1 MLRFSLS
8 LTKGAFALRAEAPEP
23 CQRLAL
29 MGPSGVGKSM
39 LLSALAGFESGAQG
53 AVHLGCASQLRGKSW
68 PRRAAAWHDVPAA
81 LTFSPSD
88 RRRKSALCPSP
99 VPPPVSLEEVVT
111 RLNLAPVLH
120 RRAHQLS
127 GGEAQRVALGR
138 ALLAAPAWLL
148 LDEPCANLDPVRREA
163 ALVLIDEVVEREG
176 LTLVLATHRLEEA
189 VSLCDHLLPLV
200 EEDGV
205 STGTAQPLA
214 QVLSESGAPTLVSG
228 TLREAAGTLA
238 FCYRGQTLRVKAA
251 PFLRG
256 EDRAGPAAALIDRED
271 VRALP
276 AGAPAPLG
284 CPALRA
290 SAWCQPPSPRR
301 RHLHPARAPGPRGRV
316 RGLYPPRGH
325 GAPPAGRAL
334 SRRRNLRRSASRSE
348 AARRYS
354 QSGRKGSGP
363 LIVSKDVKR
372 HGLGPL
378 PPPWPRRAP
387 KASSRALCHRPGDQ

>member
-53 AVHLGCASQLRGKSW
+53 AVHLGARILAAGKKGLAPEGRQLGMMFQQ
-68 PRRAAAWHDVPAA
+68 PLLFPH
-81 LTFSPSD
+81 LTAEENLRFARP
-88 RRRKSALCPSP
+88 P

-111 RLNLAPVLH
+111 RLDLAPVLH

-148 LDEPCANLDPVRREA
+148 LDEPFANLDPVRREA

-284 CPALRA
+284 CPRFEGQRVGASRLRHGDDIFTLPVPLGPGDGSVA
-290 SAWCQPPSPRR
+290 FTLLGATVLPPRR
-301 RHLHPARAPGPRGRV
+301 
-316 RGLYPPRGH
+316 
-325 GAPPAGRAL
+325 
-334 SRRRNLRRSASRSE
+334 
-348 AARRYS
+348 
-354 QSGRKGSGP
+354 QSP
-363 LIVSKDVKR
+363 L
-372 HGLGPL
+372 
-378 PPPWPRRAP
+378 A
-387 KASSRALCHRPGDQ
+387 

>member
-8 LTKGAFALRAEAPEP
+8 LTKDAFALRAEAPEP

-53 AVHLGCASQLRGKSW
+53 AVHLGVRILAAGKKGLAPEGRQLGMMFQR
-68 PRRAAAWHDVPAA
+68 PLLFPH
-81 LTFSPSD
+81 LTAEENLRFARP
-88 RRRKSALCPSP
+88 P

-111 RLNLAPVLH
+111 RLDLAPVLH

-148 LDEPCANLDPVRREA
+148 LDEPFANLDPVRREA

-200 EEDGV
+200 AEDGI

-214 QVLSESGAPTLVSG
+214 QVLSGSGAPTLVSG

-284 CPALRA
+284 CPRFEGERVGASRLRHGDDIFTLPVPLGPGA
-290 SAWCQPPSPRR
+290 GSVAFTLLGATVLPPRR
-301 RHLHPARAPGPRGRV
+301 
-316 RGLYPPRGH
+316 
-325 GAPPAGRAL
+325 
-334 SRRRNLRRSASRSE
+334 
-348 AARRYS
+348 
-354 QSGRKGSGP
+354 QDP
-363 LIVSKDVKR
+363 L
-372 HGLGPL
+372 
-378 PPPWPRRAP
+378 A
-387 KASSRALCHRPGDQ
+387 